1 MSIFDL
7 LLIALFLSSVATL
20 LTVAFLATTGRRTQ
34 ALRIL
39 RRYAICFVIYLSIVF
54 IVAFVTPRRIV
65 SPGANRCFDDWCIAV
80 ERPVRVETP
89 TGVSYA
95 VTFRVSSEA
104 RRVTQREKNIAV
116 YLTDDRDRRFDPR
129 PAPSEIPFDVSL
141 EPGQAVETMR
151 SFLIPNDA
159 RNVGA
164 VIYHQGAY
172 CFPGCVIIGEE
183 GNPLRKRAIVPL
195 P

>member
-7 LLIALFLSSVATL
+7 LFIALFFASVATL
-20 LTVAFLATTGRRTQ
+20 LTVAVLAITGRRTQ

-39 RRYAICFVIYLSIVF
+39 RRYAICLVIYLSIVF

-80 ERPVRVETP
+80 ERSVRAGISCT
-89 TGVSYA
+89 
-95 VTFRVSSEA
+95 VTFRLSSEA

-116 YLTDDRDRRFDPR
+116 YLTDDRDRRFDPQ

-141 EPGQAVETMR
+141 APGQAVETTR
-151 SFLIPNDA
+151 TFLIPSDA
-159 RNVGA
+159 RSLGV
-164 VIYHQGAY
+164 VIYHQGPY
-172 CFPGCVIIGEE
+172 CFPGCFIIGEE